1 MPAYLK
7 RDNEKGVLF
16 VVLGGMKGPEFS
28 DALARVK
35 SVPGRRYN
43 PEEKRWELPDD
54 AATALRVMQ
63 MLEPVADNDVQQSV
77 RAHTAEVA
85 ENLVTALPTDAKLEL
100 PWAEKLR
107 PYQRASVDFMVQH
120 PKTLLADEMGTGKT
134 LQSLATV
141 EEWKLRNK
149 VEGKT
154 HQLIVCPKSLRGTWQ
169 NEIEKWL
176 GEQPIAVI
184 DGRNPAARLKQLAET
199 EDTGGFVIV
208 NWESAWRDPLH
219 KELAARDWTAV
230 LADEAHR
237 AKNRKAKQ
245 TKGLWKFQAPLQL
258 ALTGTPIMNSPDELW
273 SILKW
278 LRPEQYTGFWPFH
291 YSYVDEYNTRYGTVM
306 TGVKNAD
313 QLRFELSD
321 KMVRRTKKDVLKELP
336 EKTRQVIPVELDPK
350 QKKLYRE
357 VEEALF
363 LDIAEFVEAHDDL
376 DADALAGMPLSK
388 LEGLVPNAGARIAK
402 LRQVTSA
409 AKAMAAEEIIRDNP
423 GKPFVVF
430 TWFVDTARNMAETLE
445 KGKPAQK
452 VGTIAGNDN
461 PDPVKD
467 AFQNGD
473 LDHVIATIAKGGVGL
488 TLTRAD
494 TAIFVDE
501 DWVPAM
507 NEQAEDRLHRIGQ
520 KRPVTILVLRC
531 PGTVDDGKVAK
542 ANDFKRLVTAAV
554 LGER

>member
-7 RDNEKGVLF
+7 RDTEKGVLY

-35 SVPGRRYN
+35 SVPGRRYDPDN
-43 PEEKRWELPDD
+43 KRWELPDD

-63 MLEPVADNDVQQSV
+63 MLEPVADADVQQTV

-85 ENLVTALPTDAKLEL
+85 ESLVTALPTDAKLRL

-107 PYQRASVDFMVQH
+107 PYQRASVEFMVEH
-120 PKTLLADEMGTGKT
+120 PRTLLADEMGTGKT
-134 LQSLATV
+134 LQALATV
-141 EEWKLRNK
+141 EEWKLQNE
-149 VEGKT
+149 VTGPT

-169 NEIEKWL
+169 NEIDKWL
-176 GEQPIAVI
+176 GTQPVAII
-184 DGRNPAARLKQLAET
+184 DGRNPATRIRQLAET
-199 EDTGGFVIV
+199 EESGGFVIV
-208 NWESAWRDPLH
+208 NWESAWRAPLH
-219 KELAARDWTAV
+219 DALAARDWTAV
-230 LADEAHR
+230 IADEAHR

-245 TKGLWKFQAPLQL
+245 TKGLWKLTAPLQL
-258 ALTGTPIMNSPDELW
+258 ALTGTPIMNTPDELW
-273 SILKW
+273 AILKW

-321 KMVRRTKKDVLKELP
+321 KMVRRTKQDVLTELP
-336 EKTRQVIPVELDPK
+336 EKTRQVIPVNLDSK
-350 QKKLYRE
+350 QRKIYRE

-363 LDIAEFVEAHDDL
+363 LDIAEFVKEHDDL
-376 DADALAGMPLSK
+376 DADALAGMPLAK

-409 AKAMAAEEIIRDNP
+409 AKAAAAEEIIRDNP

-430 TWFVDTARNMAETLE
+430 TWFVDTARNLAESLE
-445 KGKPAQK
+445 KGRPAQK
-452 VGTIAGNDN
+452 VGTIAGSDD

-467 AFQNGD
+467 DFQGGE
-473 LDHVIATIAKGGVGL
+473 LDHVVATIAKGGVGL

-520 KRPVTILVLRC
+520 ERPVTILVLRC
-531 PGTVDDGKVAK
+531 PDTVDEGKVAK
-542 ANDFKRLVTAAV
+542 ANEFKRLVTAAV